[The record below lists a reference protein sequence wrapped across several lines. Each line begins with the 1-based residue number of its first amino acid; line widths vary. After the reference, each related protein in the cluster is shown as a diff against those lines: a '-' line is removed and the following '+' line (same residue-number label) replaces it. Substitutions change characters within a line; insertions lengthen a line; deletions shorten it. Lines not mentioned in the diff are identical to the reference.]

1 MCREDCKDPVS
12 TGHSGTGFRVSGMLT
27 AFWTARALLR
37 QAKSYYPTWES
48 PVAMLKPSNVLSFN
62 CVCVCVWRQAEE
74 GRESS
79 SRFTVS
85 VSSCVCQCRPEA
97 FQCHPVG
104 VIIHR
109 TLLPFSALL
118 IHLFLQRPIESPG
131 QLTWSTISVRERI
144 SKRNVLTLKQKQV
157 CTIIIFIFISH
168 SHTQTHMD
176 GQMDGCMHMAIH
188 E

>member
-62 CVCVCVWRQAEE
+62 CVCMCVWRQAEE

-118 IHLFLQRPIESPG
+118 IHLFLQRPTESPG
-131 QLTWSTISVRERI
+131 QHNIGKRTNFQKKCVNTETKTGMHNNYIHIYISFPHTNTYGWS
-144 SKRNVLTLKQKQV
+144 
-157 CTIIIFIFISH
+157 
-168 SHTQTHMD
+168 D
-176 GQMDGCMHMAIH
+176 GWMHAHGNPWVAIV
-188 E
+188 